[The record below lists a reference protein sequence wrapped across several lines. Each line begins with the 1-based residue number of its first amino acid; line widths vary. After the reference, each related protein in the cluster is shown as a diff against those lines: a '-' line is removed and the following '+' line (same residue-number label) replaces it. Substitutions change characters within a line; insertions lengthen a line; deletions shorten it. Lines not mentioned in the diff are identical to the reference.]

1 MKKFLS
7 RKVVSVGLVIILI
20 PTLFTAI
27 WLYSHGPSV
36 PTSTLTSSQ
45 LQSAFVTRSGSQL
58 LLGGK
63 PFRFAGPNIYWLGL
77 DGNLG
82 GVTYPTHFRVD
93 DALSTAQAMGA
104 TVVRAHTLGISV
116 GCPLCV
122 EPSLGVF
129 NETAL
134 QHIDY
139 AIKAAHD
146 HGIRLIIPLI
156 DNWRYYHGGV
166 HVFTNWRGFPVTYV
180 FYTNPAVIG
189 DFEHYISHLLHHV
202 NTYTGITY
210 KNDPT
215 IMAWETGNEIT
226 PTTQWTKTISEYIK
240 SIDSHHLVIDGTKGV
255 DPGALALNSVD
266 IISDHFYPIS
276 NALLDADAQTAMN
289 RHKVFIVGEF
299 DWTGTQGGDSLESLI
314 ADVEH
319 TKSVSGDLYW
329 ALFAHNDTY
338 GYEADTSG
346 YSLHYPGATPD
357 RRNRVQELRTHAYH
371 MRGMTVPAYP
381 APGTPLI
388 TSVTK
393 DKIAWRGTTI
403 AVTYSVERSTTGA
416 NGPWT
421 VICNQCAN
429 DKATPLSDTSRPSG
443 SIWYRVRAY
452 NISGVAGS
460 YSPVLSA

>member
-7 RKVVSVGLVIILI
+7 RKVVSVGLVVILL
-20 PTLFTAI
+20 PMLFTII
-27 WLYSHGPSV
+27 WVNTYGRDESV
-36 PTSTLTSSQ
+36 PTAQT
-45 LQSAFVTRSGSQL
+45 QSAFVTRSGSQL
-58 LLGGK
+58 MLDGN

-82 GVTYPTHFRVD
+82 GVAYPTHFRVD
-93 DALSTAQAMGA
+93 DALETAREMGA

-116 GCPLCV
+116 GCSLCV
-122 EPSLGVF
+122 EPSLNTF

-139 AIKAAHD
+139 AIKSAHD
-146 HGIRLIIPLI
+146 HGLRLIIPLI
-156 DNWRYYHGGV
+156 DNWRYYHGGI
-166 HVFTNWRGFPVTYV
+166 HVFTDWRGFPATYV
-180 FYTNPAVIG
+180 FYTNPTVIG
-189 DFEHYISHLLHHV
+189 DFEQYISHLLNHV
-202 NTYTGITY
+202 NTYTGIAY

-240 SIDSHHLVIDGTKGV
+240 HIDPHHLVIDGTKGV
-255 DPGALALNSVD
+255 DAGALAFNSVD
-266 IISDHFYPIS
+266 IISDHYYPLTNS
-276 NALLDADAQTAMN
+276 LLDAEAQVALN

-299 DWTGTQGGDSLESLI
+299 DWTGTQGGDTLESFI
-314 ADVEH
+314 NDVEH
-319 TKSVSGDLYW
+319 NKGVSGDLYW

-338 GYEADTSG
+338 GYEADDSG
-346 YSLHYPGATPD
+346 YSLHFPGESPD
-357 RRNRVQELRTHAYH
+357 RRNRVQELRAHAYH
-371 MRGMTVPAYP
+371 ISGLPVPAYP

-403 AVTYSVERSTTGA
+403 AASYSVERSTVGT

-421 VICNQCAN
+421 VICNQCAS
-429 DKATPLSDTSRPSG
+429 DKNTPWTDASKPS
-443 SIWYRVRAY
+443 SHVWYRVRAY
-452 NISGVAGS
+452 NLSGLAGP
-460 YSPVLSA
+460 YSSVFDA